1 MSKSSVKVSIIIPIH
16 NGENVLKRCLDSIL
30 KQTYKDFELILV
42 NDGSVDS
49 SEHICRKYMEQDS
62 RIKLISKE
70 QEGVSATR
78 NRGIEEAVGEY
89 IQFVDCD
96 DYLASD
102 YVETM
107 VTAMEEKLADLVIA
121 GYTRRRDGQV
131 VENLP
136 NPAFYATKLEFAKD
150 FFKLYNC
157 WYLNTPWNKL
167 FRRECIKEYFPLNRS
182 LGEDLLFNL
191 EYMRNVEQIAVIAC
205 GGYQY
210 CIENE
215 NSLGIQFR
223 ADKFSNSMDL
233 HRQVLTFAREELELL
248 DEEDWED
255 ITFLK
260 EIRFSI
266 TNLVKSNQV
275 SKGEKKAYIRFW
287 CTEEEVKQSYKR
299 CHNLEKKDWIL
310 KQLIVRGCVGC
321 IYPLICLVK

>member
-1 MSKSSVKVSIIIPIH
+1 MSKSCVKVSIVIPVH
-16 NGENVLKRCLDSIL
+16 NGEKVLRRCLDSIL
-30 KQTYKDFELILV
+30 GQTYRDFELILV

-49 SEHICRKYMEQDS
+49 SESICRKYMEQDS

-107 VTAMEEKLADLVIA
+107 VTEIEKKQADLVIA

-136 NPAFYATKLEFAKD
+136 NTVFYATKLEFSND
-150 FFKLYNC
+150 FFRLYNH

-167 FRRECIKEYFPLNRS
+167 FRRDCIKEHFPVNRS

-191 EYMRNVEQIAVIAC
+191 AYMKNVERIAVVAC

-210 CIENE
+210 CIANE
-215 NSLGIQFR
+215 NSLGIRFR
-223 ADKFSNSMDL
+223 ADKFLNSMDL
-233 HRQVLTFAREELELL
+233 HRQVLTFAREELELI

-260 EIRFSI
+260 EIRFCI

-275 SKGEKKAYIRFW
+275 SKGQKKAYIRSW

-299 CHNLEKKDWIL
+299 CRNLDKKDWVL
-310 KQLIVRGCVGC
+310 KQLIVRGLVGF